1 MVYKKVNGL
10 EISRKVLG
18 IRQPEKVLK
27 LFLETYN
34 DNLKNSNINHDMRYH
49 LDLKHR
55 AVIDDEINFK
65 RVDPKNSNSDY
76 LLVDHD

>member
-1 MVYKKVNGL
+1 
-10 EISRKVLG
+10 
-18 IRQPEKVLK
+18 
-27 LFLETYN
+27 
-34 DNLKNSNINHDMRYH
+34 MRYH